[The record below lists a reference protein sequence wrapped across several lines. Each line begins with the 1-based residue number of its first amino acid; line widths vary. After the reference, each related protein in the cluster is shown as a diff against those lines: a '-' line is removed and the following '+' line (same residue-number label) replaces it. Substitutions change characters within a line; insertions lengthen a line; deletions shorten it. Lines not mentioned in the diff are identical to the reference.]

1 MSTDACYNTDEPWK
15 HYAKSKQSDAKDH
28 ILYDIWFHLYEMSRV
43 GESIKTESSLVV
55 AWEEGMGGKEC

>member
-1 MSTDACYNTDEPWK
+1 MEWNTDVCYNTDGPWK

-28 ILYDIWFHLYEMSRV
+28 ILFHLYEMSRI
-43 GESIKTESSLVV
+43 GKSIKTESSLVV